1 MKQSDT
7 FTENVMI
14 RSLIDEK
21 RELEEN
27 MKMLKQVVE
36 QKEIQT

>member
-1 MKQSDT
+1 MIDQSKQEAMKQSDT

-27 MKMLKQVVE
+27 MKTLK
-36 QKEIQT
+36 